1 MSMLV
6 RRREAAKMIGVS
18 TRTLARWH
26 EAGVLR
32 SRRVG
37 PRLMVYDLADLKR
50 FAHGDVAE
58 NAADSA
64 GVVEEGDEG

>member
-1 MSMLV
+1 MSVFV
-6 RRREAAKMIGVS
+6 RRREAAEMLGVS

-37 PRLMVYDLADLKR
+37 PRLMVYD
-50 FAHGDVAE
+50 
-58 NAADSA
+58 
-64 GVVEEGDEG
+64 VEELRRFVEGLGAVDEAKGAER

>member
-1 MSMLV
+1 MSMFV
-6 RRREAAKMIGVS
+6 RRREAAEILGVS

-37 PRLMVYDLADLKR
+37 PRLMVYDLEDLHR
-50 FAHGDVAE
+50 FAKGA
-58 NAADSA
+58 
-64 GVVEEGDEG
+64 VVTDEAREEER